1 MVAAGHVR
9 HPEIDSESSEIALRG
24 EVLGAFQIEFESV
37 ITGRQW
43 PLEQILD
50 APVGIGQGLGQTDRP
65 AIFGESVERDMDAR
79 RRNASLR
86 VENVSGD
93 RRCGLIRIL
102 GHAILRA

>member
-1 MVAAGHVR
+1 
-9 HPEIDSESSEIALRG
+9 
-24 EVLGAFQIEFESV
+24 
-37 ITGRQW
+37 
-43 PLEQILD
+43 
-50 APVGIGQGLGQTDRP
+50 
-65 AIFGESVERDMDAR
+65 MDAR